1 VVQTPQAA
9 ETRGADGARHHAN
22 ATLVPVAVDTV
33 VDPASMLVALHGRI
47 ERQFALYEQAEGGQP
62 QQFQAARAIGNALA
76 SHVALEDELLYP
88 ALQAH
93 TAHHDPEIEQQ
104 LEQDHLLDEIMVEL
118 DGTVPADG
126 RFDAKVRVLME
137 VFREHARD
145 SEALLLSQAATWT
158 RRQRPMLSSG
168 QFRHHRALHPP
179 GRPRSHDR
187 RVHRTGNHVP
197 RCGLWGT
204 GRPRA
209 DRHRHQRWRGVL
221 RFRAHP
227 APMLAFVGLATFDRV
242 LQSGVEDHGYT
253 RRIAQLRGYYFH
265 HAPGLVGYLLSV
277 PPAERLTIQ
286 GLHASRWQGFLTIAG
301 MVGVITAVLAG
312 SAAGLLAS
320 VVAGHSLVAALVA
333 GALVAATVLAGLMG
347 YQRSAWKQASATPLF
362 DHVMSS
368 AATQHGRGC

>member
-118 DGTVPADG
+118 DGMVPADG

-137 VFREHARD
+137 VFREHARQRGAAAEPSSNLD
-145 SEALLLSQAATWT
+145 QAAATHAQ
-158 RRQRPMLSSG
+158 QRSVSSPPSTSPS
-168 QFRHHRALHPP
+168 RAPAQ
-179 GRPRSHDR
+179 PRSPSPPDEQPCSSVR
-187 RVHRTGNHVP
+187 SLGDWSP
-197 RCGLWGT
+197 
-204 GRPRA
+204 
-209 DRHRHQRWRGVL
+209 
-221 RFRAHP
+221 
-227 APMLAFVGLATFDRV
+227 
-242 LQSGVEDHGYT
+242 SG
-253 RRIAQLRGYYFH
+253 
-265 HAPGLVGYLLSV
+265 
-277 PPAERLTIQ
+277 
-286 GLHASRWQGFLTIAG
+286 
-301 MVGVITAVLAG
+301 
-312 SAAGLLAS
+312 
-320 VVAGHSLVAALVA
+320 
-333 GALVAATVLAGLMG
+333 
-347 YQRSAWKQASATPLF
+347 
-362 DHVMSS
+362 
-368 AATQHGRGC
+368 

>member
-62 QQFQAARAIGNALA
+62 QQFQAAQAIGNALA

-118 DGTVPADG
+118 DGMVPADG

-158 RRQRPMLSSG
+158 RRQRPTLSSG

-187 RVHRTGNHVP
+187 RVHWASNHVP

-227 APMLAFVGLATFDRV
+227 APMLAFVGLATFD
-242 LQSGVEDHGYT
+242 
-253 RRIAQLRGYYFH
+253 
-265 HAPGLVGYLLSV
+265 LSV